1 VKKLIVCFV
10 LVILTVA
17 SFRMLWAP
25 QEPYSLQFD
34 NIEWYNGQHYNP
46 SDLTFDNVI
55 QYSQVED
62 QYSTTYLVK
71 TTNGKIMLLVQ
82 TNDIELYVY
91 SVSDVVAIADF

>member
-1 VKKLIVCFV
+1 MKKLIICLV

-25 QEPYSLQFD
+25 QEPYSIDFTG
-34 NIEWYNGQHYNP
+34 IEWYNGQHYP
-46 SDLTFDNVI
+46 SSDLTFDNVI

-62 QYSTTYLVK
+62 QYSDIYLVK
-71 TTNGKIMLLVQ
+71 TSNGKIMLLVQ

>member
-1 VKKLIVCFV
+1 MVQR
-10 LVILTVA
+10 TA
-17 SFRMLWAP
+17 
-25 QEPYSLQFD
+25 
-34 NIEWYNGQHYNP
+34 YNP

-91 SVSDVVAIADF
+91 SVSDVVSIADF